1 MHTLRQYLF
10 TLSDLRGL
18 ARTLG
23 EAEVCRDAAGRPE
36 YAVGNSAAV
45 FRIRHAGRI
54 RSLRCFLRPMRHLRE
69 IYGERL
75 LEREL
80 FLYDSVGP
88 AASGEWVDVVL
99 DEWIE
104 GETLREAVRRA
115 AGAGDR
121 MRLAGLSR
129 HSTRW
134 PPRWSPTGRPT
145 AT

>member
-80 FLYDSVGP
+80 FLYD
-88 AASGEWVDVVL
+88 
-99 DEWIE
+99 
-104 GETLREAVRRA
+104 RKKK
-115 AGAGDR
+115 
-121 MRLAGLSR
+121 MNRLKDLI
-129 HSTRW
+129 
-134 PPRWSPTGRPT
+134 
-145 AT
+145 

>member
-54 RSLRCFLRPMRHLRE
+54 RSLPSM
-69 IYGERL
+69 
-75 LEREL
+75 
-80 FLYDSVGP
+80 
-88 AASGEWVDVVL
+88 ASSNLGSSMPVPK
-99 DEWIE
+99 
-104 GETLREAVRRA
+104 
-115 AGAGDR
+115 
-121 MRLAGLSR
+121 MNSR
-129 HSTRW
+129 GCPGRDWSAICPSTV
-134 PPRWSPTGRPT
+134 SL
-145 AT
+145 

>member
-80 FLYDSVGP
+80 FLYDSVRRLRANGSMSCWTNGSRARRSAKRSAGP
-88 AASGEWVDVVL
+88 PEPA
-99 DEWIE
+99 
-104 GETLREAVRRA
+104 
-115 AGAGDR
+115 
-121 MRLAGLSR
+121 
-129 HSTRW
+129 
-134 PPRWSPTGRPT
+134 TGC
-145 AT
+145 A